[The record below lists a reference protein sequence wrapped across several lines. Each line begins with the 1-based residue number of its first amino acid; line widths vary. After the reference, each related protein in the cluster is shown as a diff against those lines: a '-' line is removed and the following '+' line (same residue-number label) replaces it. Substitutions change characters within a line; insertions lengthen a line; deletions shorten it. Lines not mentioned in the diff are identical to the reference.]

1 MSDFNP
7 DEYLAKKE
15 AFDPDAYLSSKEL
28 PKEHD
33 IKQDAPRKD
42 IPLGQRIYESEIYPI
57 ARAAENIVPGGA
69 TIHHAVIDPAI
80 GYFTGESADER
91 QANRENYDSYIRSQ
105 YPGKLEGAQFGTDL
119 VSMPYKGNFGIVEP
133 FLNQTG
139 THPESVG
146 ANLDTAASLAPM
158 AIHGALNAPR
168 TGARAISVIKMKPEE
183 RASFKTYEKNPAR
196 YDDYDL
202 ETGGQGRRAMVDEM
216 RGNVGAAESERQS
229 GIDSIKGALSDAR
242 SSRSEAQLGERL
254 SKNAISS
261 QQRNA
266 IEDVRSQTKLGT
278 LDGDK
283 IKEAVEGLKEQYKN
297 TAEVRNK
304 ILEESKGQFNID
316 GLKPKFNASIRA
328 VTRPEDKAA
337 IKGAWDTLVET
348 AADSG
353 DGKTVSARALNE
365 YRKTI
370 QDNITNWGHMS
381 PWERQYNSIANHVN
395 SVLDDAIPV
404 NNPIR
409 AKLKEETL
417 RHQNA
422 VDLMGGDYPLG
433 KIESSLKDPMK
444 RRDLENMD
452 IPAINDI
459 IKTIEYRAGFE
470 DSLKRGYKPA
480 VPAEGDLKAYSQQ
493 RSDSIQNYLMQ
504 KKALEE
510 AKKQRLPL
518 TQQSVEPTVNTS
530 MVSNA
535 MHPRVGQQEAL
546 VKYANEIHE
555 GGPDAFNSLY
565 EKNKVLRDLSTAD
578 AANGSRMT
586 MLGRSLGAPIG
597 AVIGSMLD
605 NPTLGASLGGAAGG
619 AAGAYLDYNASKVM
633 RGLTQAHQG
642 DGYSTF
648 RKTVDMTAAPIMKR
662 VQEKI
667 QGTPYQQQF
676 TGDPQ
681 KDAIT
686 HYVLS
691 QKDPEYQ
698 SIIMK
703 DYNK

>member
-1 MSDFNP
+1 MGQ
-7 DEYLAKKE
+7 
-15 AFDPDAYLSSKEL
+15 FDPDAYLSKKTEFDPDAYL
-28 PKEHD
+28 GKK
-33 IKQDAPRKD
+33 KQAGEDNTPFLQKMYEREVY
-42 IPLGQRIYESEIYPI
+42 PL
-57 ARAAENIVPGGA
+57 ARGAENLVPFGA
-69 TIHHAVIDPAI
+69 ALHHLYVDPLI
-80 GYFTGESADER
+80 GKFTGESPDDR
-91 QANRENYDSYIRSQ
+91 QEKRENYDAYIRDK
-105 YPGKLEGAQFGTDL
+105 YPGKLEGASFGYD
-119 VSMPYKGNFGIVEP
+119 VIGGAYKGVSQIFEP
-133 FLNQTG
+133 LVNQAY
-139 THPESVG
+139 THRETIGP
-146 ANLDTAASLAPM
+146 NLDTAASIAPI
-158 AIHGALNAPR
+158 ALHGALNAPR

-183 RASFKTYEKNPAR
+183 RASFKTYEKNPTR

-202 ETGGQGRRAMVDEM
+202 ETGGQGRRAMIEEM
-216 RGNVGAAESERQS
+216 RGNVGAAEGERQA

-283 IKEAVEGLKEQYKN
+283 IKEAVEGLKQEYKK

-304 ILEESKGQFNID
+304 ILEESQGEFNID
-316 GLKPKFNASIRA
+316 GLKPKFNDSIRS

-337 IKGAWDTLVET
+337 IKGAWNTLVET

-422 VDLMGGDYPLG
+422 VELMGGDYPLG
-433 KIESSLKDPMK
+433 KIESSIKDPMK

-459 IKTIEYRAGFE
+459 IKTIEYRSGFE
-470 DSLKRGYKPA
+470 DSLKRGYKPP

-493 RSDSIQNYLMQ
+493 RADSVQNYLLQ

-546 VKYANEIHE
+546 ARYANEIHE

-597 AVIGSMLD
+597 AGIGAMLD

-642 DGYSTF
+642 AGYSAL
-648 RKTVDMTAAPIMKR
+648 RKTADLTFAPIIKR
-662 VQEKI
+662 VQEKT
-667 QGTPYQQQF
+667 QGTRFERVF
-676 TGDPQ
+676 TGDPK

-686 HYVLS
+686 HYQLS
-691 QKDPEYQ
+691 QRDPEYQ
-698 SIIMK
+698 SLMMQG
-703 DYNK
+703 YNQ